1 LIKLVAIDGVGR
13 LRSLYVFLNP
23 GFSSYPS
30 TGLTRFF
37 YTGGFGIYTGNFS
50 NVHCVPIFG
59 GFDGLKG
66 LSCNGSYHAFF
77 SADLGTNLGG
87 IIGFSS

>member
-1 LIKLVAIDGVGR
+1 L
-13 LRSLYVFLNP
+13 
-23 GFSSYPS
+23 
-30 TGLTRFF
+30 
-37 YTGGFGIYTGNFS
+37 GIYTGNFS

-66 LSCNGSYHAFF
+66 LSCIGSYAPYF
-77 SADLGTNLGG
+77 SGDLGTTLGG